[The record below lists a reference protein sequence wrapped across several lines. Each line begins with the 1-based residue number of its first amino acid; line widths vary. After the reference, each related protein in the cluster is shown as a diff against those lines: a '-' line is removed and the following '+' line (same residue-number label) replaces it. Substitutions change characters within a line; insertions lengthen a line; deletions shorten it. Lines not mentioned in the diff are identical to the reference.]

1 MKSHVSVIR
10 GLSFSSD
17 GRILI
22 SGSRDKVVNVWD
34 WQAKKLKA
42 TYPIYETLE
51 TVGFVSKEAD
61 FSNYAVKPTSDV
73 FYTGGD
79 KGTIR
84 LWDLKTG
91 ELIQEQE
98 PETNSKHTISD
109 VM

>member
-10 GLSFSSD
+10 GLDFSSD
-17 GRILI
+17 GCTLI

-42 TYPIYETLE
+42 TFPIYETLE
-51 TVGFVSKEAD
+51 TVGFVSKNTD
-61 FSNYAVKPTSDV
+61 FSTYGDKPSSEV

-79 KGTIR
+79 KGTVR
-84 LWDLKTG
+84 LWDLGTG
-91 ELIQEQE
+91 KLIQEQE
-98 PETNSKHTISD
+98 EESNSKHTISD